1 MMTFRVDSLL
11 LPDFVNDLK
20 KPVPPLRFL
29 SSNHRYLDLRN
40 PNYFKLALCLC
51 YVGQLASYL
60 HFLAVG
66 NALWSADLISLDL
79 ENLLVRDHLFDMR
92 SLRGL
97 IVFQVFGLFRASSES
112 VFRINVILLPS

>member
-11 LPDFVNDLK
+11 LPDFVNYLK
-20 KPVPPLRFL
+20 KPVPHLRLL

-66 NALWSADLISLDL
+66 NALWGADLISLDL
-79 ENLLVRDHLFDMR
+79 EYLLVRDHLFDMR